1 MDTTSQN
8 SKRNPETE
16 LKSAAQLYWIYAFFM
31 ALPITIII
39 AISNTKP
46 TASGREFECIFA
58 AFIMLLVLNGVLL
71 FMKIRLGLYLGWL
84 LMPLILVGFP
94 IGTAIGAFIISKL
107 LKADVKALLTK

>member
-1 MDTTSQN
+1 
-8 SKRNPETE
+8 
-16 LKSAAQLYWIYAFFM
+16 M